1 METILKC
8 LPLKEAAFMTMAVC
22 YVLGNYSP
30 IERLFLG
37 STSENKLGIFGENMA
52 IAPEQEDCIHQMVE
66 DMRALKRKI
75 DARNVGRYL
84 HYDVMNPANTP
95 ITTQI

>member
-1 METILKC
+1 MC
-8 LPLKEAAFMTMAVC
+8 MSVC
-22 YVLGNYSP
+22 YVLGSYSP
-30 IERLFLG
+30 IERYYLG
-37 STSENKLGIFGENMA
+37 STSENRLGIFGENMA

-84 HYDVMNPANTP
+84 QYDVMNPANTP